1 LVLAAATAQAAAAQ
15 AVPAH
20 QAAPAQ
26 AISKAS
32 CTQAATAAGMAAGL
46 PKNLLL
52 AIGMVESG
60 WTNPATGTR
69 APWPYSVNTDGKGYR
84 FPNAQA
90 AIDFVR
96 LARASGARAIDV
108 GCFQIDLQ
116 DHPDAFATLG
126 QAFDPNTN
134 AAYAAGFLN
143 RLHAKLGTW
152 NAAIAGYHSQT
163 PSIGLP
169 YARLV
174 LASWHG
180 GPSFPVSLPVSL
192 LGRRADPYVIR
203 VASSDSGLPQVVT
216 P

>member
-1 LVLAAATAQAAAAQ
+1 MLAAASA
-15 AVPAH
+15 

-26 AISKAS
+26 AVPIQVALPAS
-32 CTQAATAAGMAAGL
+32 CTRAAAKAGMAAGL

-60 WTNPATGTR
+60 WTNPATGQR
-69 APWPYSVNTDGKGYR
+69 APWPYSVNIDGKGYR
-84 FPNAQA
+84 FPDAQA

-116 DHPDAFATLG
+116 DHPDAFATLD
-126 QAFDPNTN
+126 QAFDPNAN

-163 PSIGLP
+163 PSLGLP

-180 GPSFPVSLPVSL
+180 GPSFPVSVPVP
-192 LGRRADPYVIR
+192 RADPYVIR
-203 VASSDSGLPQVVT
+203 VASSGSSLPQVVT